1 MNRPQPSEYP
11 AWAETYIKLVD
22 GDVLQILASQAQEFP
37 DFIND
42 LVEKADFAYAP
53 GKWTIKQLIGHI
65 IDTERI
71 LTYRLTCFARGEK
84 TPLPGFEEDD
94 YVAAAHFGDRSLL
107 SFSDEFSL
115 LRRSNMY
122 LFNSLQEHELN
133 QMGNASNRDIT
144 VRAMLFVLAGHI
156 IHHTEVI
163 KTRYLAAA
171 GN

>member
-1 MNRPQPSEYP
+1 MNQLQPNEYP

-22 GDVLQILASQAQEFP
+22 GDVLQILESQASEFP

-42 LVEKADFAYAP
+42 LIERADYAYAP
-53 GKWTIKQLIGHI
+53 GKWTIKQLIGHM

-94 YVAAAHFGDRSLL
+94 YVANAHFGDRSLL
-107 SFSDEFSL
+107 SFSQEFAL
-115 LRRSNMY
+115 LRRSNMF
-122 LFNSLQEHELN
+122 LFKSLQEHELN
-133 QMGNASNRDIT
+133 QIGNASNRDIS

-156 IHHTEVI
+156 IHHIRII
-163 KTRYLAAA
+163 KERYLTDA
-171 GN
+171 GI

>member
-1 MNRPQPSEYP
+1 MNRPQPNEYP

-22 GDVLQILASQAQEFP
+22 GDVLPMLEQQATGFA

-42 LVEKADFAYAP
+42 LVEKADYAYAP
-53 GKWTIKQLIGHI
+53 GKWTIKQLIGHM

-94 YVAAAHFGDRSLL
+94 YVANAHFADRSLL
-107 SFSDEFSL
+107 SFSEEFSL

-122 LFNSLQEHELN
+122 LFKSLQEHELN

-156 IHHTEVI
+156 IHHTKII
-163 KTRYLAAA
+163 KERYLNTPE
-171 GN
+171 G